1 MVFWGEGLVGGWM
14 GSILMRKMFWHT
26 LVMNWGGDML
36 LQGRILVVLVY
47 SNDHEGEV
55 LTLSMQFLVCDDG

>member
-1 MVFWGEGLVGGWM
+1 MGGWM

-26 LVMNWGGDML
+26 LVMNWGGGGDML